1 MTHSRPRATARPV
14 RPVTALAAL
23 VVAMS
28 TLAGCAS
35 TPAAV
40 DASASG
46 DAASTA
52 TASTL
57 SGTLTISAAAS
68 LKAAFD
74 RLAADFEAQN
84 PGVDVLPISYDGS
97 STLATQII
105 EGAAVDVFASADQK
119 NMAKVTDAS
128 LATDPEPFATN
139 VLTLV
144 VPSGN
149 PGGVTGLAD
158 LANPDLDVVL
168 CAAEVP
174 CGAASATLLS
184 NAGVQA
190 SVDSYE
196 QSVTAVLT
204 KVAGGEADAGLVYVT
219 DAKSSTDVETVA
231 TAGADAVVNTYP
243 IVALTGSKNPDAAA
257 AFVAYVLS
265 DDGQSVLRS
274 LGFGAH

>member
-204 KVAGGEADAGLVYVT
+204 KVAGGAAQCGPGYRSP
-219 DAKSSTDVETVA
+219 AHSTTHLA
-231 TAGADAVVNTYP
+231 TRAPGGADAVVNTYP

-265 DDGQSVLRS
+265 DDGQSVLRA

>member
-1 MTHSRPRATARPV
+1 MTHSRPRAAARPV

-35 TPAAV
+35 TPTAV

-46 DAASTA
+46 DAAAS
-52 TASTL
+52 ASTL

-68 LKAAFD
+68 LKTAFD

-128 LATDPEPFATN
+128 LATDPKPFATN

-190 SVDSYE
+190 SADSYE

-219 DAKSSTDVETVA
+219 DAKGSTDVETVA

>member
-23 VVAMS
+23 VVAVLA
-28 TLAGCAS
+28 LAGCAS

-46 DAASTA
+46 DAAT

-68 LKAAFD
+68 LKTAFD
-74 RLAADFEAQN
+74 RLAADFEERN

-128 LATDPEPFATN
+128 LATDPKPFATN

-190 SVDSYE
+190 SADSYE

-219 DAKSSTDVETVA
+219 DAKGSTDVETVA

>member
-1 MTHSRPRATARPV
+1 MTHSRPRAAARPV

-35 TPAAV
+35 TPTAV

-46 DAASTA
+46 DAAAS
-52 TASTL
+52 ASTL

-68 LKAAFD
+68 LKTAFD

-184 NAGVQA
+184 NAGVLA